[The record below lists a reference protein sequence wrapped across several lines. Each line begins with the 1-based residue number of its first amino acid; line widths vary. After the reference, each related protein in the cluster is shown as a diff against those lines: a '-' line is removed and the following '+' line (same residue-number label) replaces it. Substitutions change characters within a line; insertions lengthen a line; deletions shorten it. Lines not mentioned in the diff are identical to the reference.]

1 MSKKLNIKIL
11 ISLFVGLA
19 VIVAAVWIYDSRKGD
34 RSFRKELFEIEPGSV
49 TAISIYPSGATTKE
63 IRLEKEGDAW
73 KVISGEKRYPAD
85 TAYVSRIIQ
94 SFMQAKPERVAGI
107 DKSSWG
113 DFMVTDT
120 TGTRVVIEEDEDV
133 AADLRV
139 GRISFPQSQQNQM
152 YGRNQNPDIKSH
164 VRVAGDD
171 KVYLVDGFLSM
182 LFQNNPSAY
191 RKKVI
196 CRFDEN
202 QPVRFT
208 FTYQGDSSFV
218 LAKTSTG
225 WMVDELPADSLEVI
239 SFLRS
244 VAKSSGNDF
253 APDEV
258 IYGLSFTDRV
268 KIEGDN
274 MEVIEIEGINA
285 DTSNLFYVRSSANPE
300 ALFKFTNPT
309 LYHRIFAE
317 KSKFH

>member
-1 MSKKLNIKIL
+1 MNNKIL
-11 ISLFVGLA
+11 ISILLSLA
-19 VIVAAVWIYDSRKGD
+19 VIVAAVWIYDSRKGE
-34 RSFRKELFEIEPGSV
+34 RSFRSELVEIDPGNV
-49 TAISIYPSGATTKE
+49 TAISIYPSGASAQE
-63 IRLEKEGDAW
+63 IRLEKVGDTW
-73 KVISGEKRYPAD
+73 NVVQGEKTYPAD
-85 TAYVSRIIQ
+85 TAYISRIIH
-94 SFMQAKPERVAGI
+94 SFMEAKPERVAGM
-107 DKSSWG
+107 DKNSWG
-113 DFMVTDT
+113 EFMVTDT
-120 TGTRVVIEEDEDV
+120 SGTRVVIEEDGDV

-139 GRISFPQSQQNQM
+139 GRVSFSQSQQNQM

-171 KVYLVDGFLSM
+171 KVYLVNGFLSL
-182 LFQNNPSAY
+182 LFQNHPSAY
-191 RKKVI
+191 RNKVI

-208 FTYQGDSSFV
+208 FTYPGDSSFV

-258 IYGLSFTDRV
+258 IHGLSFTDRV

-274 MEVIEIEGINA
+274 TEVIDIEGIKA

-300 ALFKFTNPT
+300 AVFKFTNPT
-309 LYHRIFAE
+309 LYHRIFTS
-317 KSKFH
+317 KGKFH